1 MSSGRSYSTLPAH
14 REIMQVQIKIIAIA
28 AIVLG
33 IPTTLFAADTN
44 MTALSGTWHW
54 VDTVTPGET
63 FKSSDPELYQ
73 LQFDESGKR
82 ASIRADCNRGQGQVT
97 SGQDGTIAIGPFALT
112 RAMCPPGSFSDMFA
126 GDVGR
131 AVHYSTKDGDLY
143 LELPTNSGV
152 MHFER

>member
-1 MSSGRSYSTLPAH
+1 MKAR
-14 REIMQVQIKIIAIA
+14 IFAIA

-33 IPTTLFAADTN
+33 IPTTSFAADIS

-73 LQFDESGKR
+73 LQFDDSGKR
-82 ASIRADCNRGQGQVT
+82 ASIRADCNRGQGKVT
-97 SGQDGTIAIGPFALT
+97 AGNDGAINLGPFALT
-112 RAMCPPGSFSDMFA
+112 RAMCPPGSLSDMFA